1 MPEPVPMVTEPKVE
15 HSPPTTDDTLELDN
29 RKGRAA
35 ANRKRNH
42 PNAPAQ
48 RRARNAS
55 TSTLTQ
61 GPQVYAQ
68 VQAAPTFGGSD
79 PRSVPASHYA
89 GPLSNGLGSQ
99 GPLYSQTAPIQQAW
113 QPVLQVPRRSPS
125 QVPRA
130 IARYPA
136 GSYPV
141 DYHPAQGLPT
151 GADLSRSHSSGG
163 YPDGVYLTGGL
174 PPRGDPDG
182 GYLTGGFPTRGD
194 PDGGYLTGGHPSRGH
209 PNGDY
214 LSGGCPT
221 GGYSTGGNLNGGNP
235 SGGFPIG
242 GYPTGGYTTGG
253 YLTGG
258 HPTAGFNSG
267 GYTTGGYANG
277 TYTTGFH
284 PNRGHAA
291 GSAHTMRPGTYS

>member
-1 MPEPVPMVTEPKVE
+1 MVTEPKVE

-79 PRSVPASHYA
+79 PRSVPAFHYA

-113 QPVLQVPRRSPS
+113 QPVLQVPGRSPS

-182 GYLTGGFPTRGD
+182 GYLTGG
-194 PDGGYLTGGHPSRGH
+194 HPSRGH
-209 PNGDY
+209 PNGGY

-267 GYTTGGYANG
+267 GYTTEGYANG

-291 GSAHTMRPGTYS
+291 GSAHTTRPGTYS